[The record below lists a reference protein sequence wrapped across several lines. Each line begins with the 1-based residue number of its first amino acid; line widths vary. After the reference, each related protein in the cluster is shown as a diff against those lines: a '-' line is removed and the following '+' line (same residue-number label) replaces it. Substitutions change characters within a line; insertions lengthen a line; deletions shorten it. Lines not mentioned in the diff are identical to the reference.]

1 MISCIKYD
9 SKQKKREYFEI
20 DDLETLIIQF
30 ESLPDYS
37 GTTFELKKNTIKL
50 KFQITYDDYYRITFY
65 IEEHDKSIL
74 EKKGFGLKCITLFFE
89 DEEKFKDLTKNPLEY
104 FKKDRKVTKSK
115 IFNEQINTTV
125 KSDTLETKKKLIN
138 TQIYKTYKGKNYTKE
153 EWENMEQKLYE
164 NYVQKNNL
172 GNGNTDC
179 KKEIKKKG
187 EGFFLDEKDMK

>member
-1 MISCIKYD
+1 M
-9 SKQKKREYFEI
+9 
-20 DDLETLIIQF
+20 
-30 ESLPDYS
+30 
-37 GTTFELKKNTIKL
+37 
-50 KFQITYDDYYRITFY
+50 
-65 IEEHDKSIL
+65 

-89 DEEKFKDLTKNPLEY
+89 DEEKLKDLTENPLEY
-104 FKKDRKVTKSK
+104 FKKDRKVTKSE

-187 EGFFLDEKDMK
+187 KGFFLDERDMK